1 MPTSE
6 SLSSAAATTDVDTV
20 ATGDND
26 TLSTQYA
33 AIDLG
38 SNSFHLI
45 VARLVQGE
53 LQPID
58 RLGEKVQLA
67 AGLDAKRQLD
77 EAAQARGMACLELF
91 AQRIAGIP
99 REQIRVVGTNTL
111 RAAYNRMA
119 FIEPA
124 EALLDCPVEVIS
136 GREEARL
143 IYLGVAHS
151 QADDGDRRLV
161 VDIGGGSTE
170 LIIGER
176 FSPIELESLHMGCIS
191 YTQRYFA
198 NGKLTAKNFKQAI
211 NAAHVELQRIRK
223 QYRKLG
229 WSDVLGSSGTI
240 KALLELCQFDPTGPQ
255 HLSLL
260 NLNKLKERLLEF
272 SSVEEIEFEQ
282 LKPERAQVLPG
293 GLAILIA
300 VFESLEIS
308 TLHFSDGALRE
319 GLLYDM
325 VGRRQHED
333 VRERTINA
341 LMQRYHVETEHA
353 SAVEKTALKCLK
365 QTPFSADKYRNLL
378 SWAARLHE
386 VGLSISHSQFQKHGG
401 YLIQHSDLMGFS
413 QSEQL
418 QLALLVRGHRRKL
431 PLLELEQF
439 RPMRRQVL
447 LALCM
452 VLRLAV
458 ILNQSRLP
466 EQVPKVKL
474 RYHEEHLE
482 LTFPKGWL
490 DDHPLTLTNLENEV
504 EYLGVVDYQLTF
516 K

>member
-1 MPTSE
+1 MQ
-6 SLSSAAATTDVDTV
+6 DTPPL
-20 ATGDND
+20 ASRTLEGSGELDN
-26 TLSTQYA
+26 LSTQYA

-45 VARLVQGE
+45 VARLVQDE

-58 RLGEKVQLA
+58 RMGEKVQLA
-67 AGLDAKRQLD
+67 AGLDPHHQLS
-77 EAAQARGMACLELF
+77 EQAQARGMACLERL

-99 REQIRVVGTNTL
+99 REQVRIVGTNTL

-124 EALLDCPVEVIS
+124 EALLECPVEIIS

-143 IYLGVAHS
+143 VYLGVAHS
-151 QADDGDRRLV
+151 QADDVDRRLV
-161 VDIGGGSTE
+161 IDIGGGSTE

-176 FSPIELESLHMGCIS
+176 FSPIELESLHMGCVS

-198 NGKLTAKNFKQAI
+198 NGKLTPKNFKKAI
-211 NAAHVELQRIRK
+211 NAAQLELLSIRK
-223 QYRKLG
+223 RYRKIG
-229 WSDVLGSSGTI
+229 WQDAIGSSGTA
-240 KALLELCQFDPTGPQ
+240 KALLRLCQFDPTGPQ

-260 NLNKLKERLLEF
+260 NLYKLKEILLEF
-272 SSVEEIEFEQ
+272 GSVEAIEFEQ
-282 LKPERAQVLPG
+282 LKPERARVLPG

-300 VFESLEIS
+300 VFESLQID
-308 TLHFSDGALRE
+308 TLRFSDGALRE

-341 LMQRYHVETEHA
+341 LMQRYHIDTEHA
-353 SAVEKTALKCLK
+353 ESVEQTALACLE
-365 QTPFSADKYRNLL
+365 QTPFSSDKYRHLI

-386 VGLSISHSQFQKHGG
+386 IGLSISHSQFQKHGA
-401 YLIQHSDLMGFS
+401 YLVEHSDLMGFS

-431 PLLELEQF
+431 PLVELEAF

-458 ILNQSRLP
+458 LLNQSRLA
-466 EQVPKVKL
+466 EQVPQLKL
-474 RYHEEHLE
+474 QYKEEQLK
-482 LTFPKGWL
+482 LIFPIAWL
-490 DDHPLTLTNLENEV
+490 DDHPLTLTKLEQEA
-504 EYLGVVDYQLTF
+504 EYLDAVDYRLKF

>member
-1 MPTSE
+1 MQDSRPLPSTIPDPIQ
-6 SLSSAAATTDVDTV
+6 AA
-20 ATGDND
+20 DND
-26 TLSTQYA
+26 SLPTQYA

-45 VARLVQGE
+45 VARLVQDE

-67 AGLDAKRQLD
+67 AGLDTHWQLD
-77 EAAQARGMACLELF
+77 EAAQTRGMACLELF

-124 EALLDCPVEVIS
+124 EALLNCPVEVIS

-143 IYLGVAHS
+143 IYQGVAHS

-161 VDIGGGSTE
+161 IDIGGGSTE

-176 FSPIELESLHMGCIS
+176 FSPIERESLHMGCVS

-198 NGKLTAKNFKQAI
+198 NGQLTHSNFNNAI
-211 NAAHVELQRIRK
+211 HAAHVELLSIRK
-223 QYRKLG
+223 RYRKLG
-229 WSDVLGSSGTI
+229 WCDALGASGTI
-240 KALLELCQFDPTGPQ
+240 KAVLRLCQFDPTGPQ

-260 NLNKLKERLLEF
+260 HLNQLKQRLLEF
-272 SSVEEIEFEQ
+272 GSVEAILFDA
-282 LKPERAQVLPG
+282 LKPERARVLPG

-300 VFESLEIS
+300 VFESLQIDTLGFS
-308 TLHFSDGALRE
+308 TGALRE
-319 GLLYDM
+319 GLLYDL

-341 LMQRYHVETEHA
+341 LMQRYHIDTEQTA
-353 SAVEKTALKCLK
+353 AVENTALVCLQ
-365 QTPFSADKYRNLL
+365 QTPFSAAKYRNLI

-386 VGLSISHSQFQKHGG
+386 IGLSIAHSQFQKHGG

-431 PLLELEQF
+431 PLQELEQF
-439 RPMRRQVL
+439 RPMRRQIL
-447 LALCM
+447 MALCM
-452 VLRLAV
+452 ILRLAV
-458 ILNQSRLP
+458 LLNQSRLA
-466 EQVPKVKL
+466 EQVPEL
-474 RYHEEHLE
+474 TLDYHEDHLH
-482 LTFPKGWL
+482 LIFTPGWL
-490 DDHPLTLTNLENEV
+490 DEHPLTLTNLQREAD
-504 EYLGVVDYQLTF
+504 YLGVVGYRLTF
-516 K
+516 R

>member
-1 MPTSE
+1 MQDSQPSPSTLPATPQVAE
-6 SLSSAAATTDVDTV
+6 NDSLS
-20 ATGDND
+20 N
-26 TLSTQYA
+26 QYA

-45 VARLVQGE
+45 VARLVQDE

-58 RLGEKVQLA
+58 RLGEKVQMA
-67 AGLDAKRQLD
+67 KGLDAYHQLD
-77 EAAQARGMACLELF
+77 QAAQARGMACLELF

-99 REQIRVVGTNTL
+99 REQVRVVGTNTL
-111 RAAYNRMA
+111 RAAYNRMT

-124 EALLDCPVEVIS
+124 ETLLDCSVDVIS

-176 FSPIELESLHMGCIS
+176 FAPIELESLHMGCVS
-191 YTQRYFA
+191 YTEKYFA
-198 NGKLTAKNFKQAI
+198 DGKLSPKNFKKAI
-211 NAAHVELQRIRK
+211 NAAHLELLSIRK
-223 QYRKLG
+223 KYRKLG
-229 WSDVLGSSGTI
+229 WTDALGSSGTI
-240 KALLELCQFDPTGPQ
+240 KALHELCQFDPTGPQ
-255 HLSLL
+255 NLSLL
-260 NLNKLKERLLEF
+260 NLNKLKALVLEF
-272 SSVEEIEFEQ
+272 GSVEEIQFDT
-282 LKPERAQVLPG
+282 LKPDRAQVLPG

-300 VFESLEIS
+300 VFESLEIG
-308 TLHFSDGALRE
+308 TLRFSDGALRE
-319 GLLYDM
+319 GLLYEM

-341 LMQRYHVETEHA
+341 LIQRYHIDTEHA
-353 SAVEKTALKCLK
+353 AEVEKTALYCLE
-365 QTPFSADKYRNLL
+365 QTPFSADKYRSLI

-386 VGLSISHSQFQKHGG
+386 TGLSISHSQFQKHGG

-431 PLLELEQF
+431 PLQDLEQF

-447 LALCM
+447 MALCM
-452 VLRLAV
+452 ILRLAV
-458 ILNQSRLP
+458 LLNQSRLP
-466 EQVPKVKL
+466 EQVPEVQL
-474 RYHEEHLE
+474 NYHEESLS
-482 LTFPKGWL
+482 LIFPEGWL
-490 DDHPLTLTNLENEV
+490 DEHPLTLDNLGQEA
-504 EYLGVVDYQLTF
+504 EYLAAVDYKLNF
-516 K
+516 S